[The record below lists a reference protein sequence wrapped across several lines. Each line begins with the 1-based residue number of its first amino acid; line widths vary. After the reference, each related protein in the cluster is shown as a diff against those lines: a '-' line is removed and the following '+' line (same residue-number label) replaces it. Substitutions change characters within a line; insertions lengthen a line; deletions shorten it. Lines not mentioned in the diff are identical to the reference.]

1 MTTRSALL
9 QADSNE
15 TNIWS
20 AFEGEG
26 VEIAYPHSHQVF
38 GETSRELQV
47 SMVDDTAPEMP
58 GPDES
63 KRGGESALTD
73 GSDGIEDATENEES
87 ETSGDAANRDDAA

>member
-1 MTTRSALL
+1 MATRSVLL

-20 AFEGEG
+20 AFKGEG

-58 GPDES
+58 AP
-63 KRGGESALTD
+63 
-73 GSDGIEDATENEES
+73 
-87 ETSGDAANRDDAA
+87 TSRNAAGN